1 MAFFGHFCVFTLLRG
16 PGIHEKNRNFKN
28 SRIRIVKHPILM
40 MYTKIHENS
49 IKTGRLDS
57 FLPKFTLK
65 FMLFLLYKDFPIY
78 PLDLPSRF
86 GAQNCEK
93 FVFFDSVKK
102 SDFSMSFFKTYLKI
116 QKMTL
121 DPPPPPLRTRLYKV
135 TCFSIFV
142 PKIEFF
148 FIFSAVCFRGPQA
161 KISKFELWDCT
172 IQIIASIQSQI
183 SKVVQNFQI
192 LFQF

>member
-1 MAFFGHFCVFTLLRG
+1 MQEFFISWKFWPFLGSQSWKMAFFGHFCVFTLLRG
-16 PGIHEKNRNFKN
+16 PGIHEKNQNFKN

-93 FVFFDSVKK
+93 FVFFDSVKDLILVWVSLK
-102 SDFSMSFFKTYLKI
+102 HIWKFKKWPWT
-116 QKMTL
+116 
-121 DPPPPPLRTRLYKV
+121 PPLPLN
-135 TCFSIFV
+135 S
-142 PKIEFF
+142 
-148 FIFSAVCFRGPQA
+148 
-161 KISKFELWDCT
+161 FE
-172 IQIIASIQSQI
+172 A
-183 SKVVQNFQI
+183 
-192 LFQF
+192 QF

>member
-1 MAFFGHFCVFTLLRG
+1 MAFFGLFCVFTLLRG
-16 PGIHEKNRNFKN
+16 PGKHEKNQNLKN

-102 SDFSMSFFKTYLKI
+102 SDFGMSFFKISENSKN
-116 QKMTL
+116 
-121 DPPPPPLRTRLYKV
+121 DPGPPPPPY
-135 TCFSIFV
+135 
-142 PKIEFF
+142 
-148 FIFSAVCFRGPQA
+148 
-161 KISKFELWDCT
+161 
-172 IQIIASIQSQI
+172 
-183 SKVVQNFQI
+183 
-192 LFQF
+192 LF